1 MTPDLE
7 LDPPSLTRGR
17 LLGGLVA
24 AGAGAIAGGAV
35 LSALPD
41 DAGSAPSARLDQ
53 QILNFGLLLED
64 IQAAFYAEA
73 LRRAR
78 LAGELRTYAQV
89 VGGQERE
96 HARFIRSKLGSK
108 ANPRPRLDFGDD
120 TADAER
126 FARSALRLE
135 DLGVKAYFTQAAN
148 LTPAALAQLTRIAT
162 VESRHAAWIRDL
174 SGLDPAPDPVEPTLS
189 AATVRKTLE
198 GSGYVR

>member
-1 MTPDLE
+1 MAP
-7 LDPPSLTRGR
+7 DPPTLTRSA
-17 LLGGLVA
+17 LLTGLLA
-24 AGAGAIAGGAV
+24 AGAGTIAGGAV

-41 DAGSAPSARLDQ
+41 DAGSAPSARLDVA
-53 QILNFGLLLED
+53 ILNFGLLIEEV
-64 IQAAFYAEA
+64 QAGFYAEA

-78 LAGELRTYAQV
+78 LAGELRTFAEA
-89 VGGQERE
+89 VGGHERE
-96 HARFIRSKLGSK
+96 HVRFVRAALGRHAR
-108 ANPRPRLDFGDD
+108 AAPTLDFGDD

-148 LTPAALAQLTRIAT
+148 LRPATLAQVSRIAT

-174 SGLDPAPDPVEPTLS
+174 AGLDPAPDPVEPQLD
-189 AATVRKTLE
+189 AATVRRTLK

>member
-1 MTPDLE
+1 MTATTRE
-7 LDPPSLTRGR
+7 LTRER
-17 LLGGLVA
+17 LLAGLLA
-24 AGAGAIAGGAV
+24 AGAGVFAGGAV
-35 LSALPD
+35 LGALPE
-41 DAGSAPSARLDQ
+41 DAGSAPSARQDID
-53 QILNFGLLLED
+53 ILNFGLLLED
-64 IQAAFYAEA
+64 VQAAFYAEA

-78 LAGELRTYAQV
+78 LDGELRTFAQTV
-89 VGGQERE
+89 AGQERE
-96 HARFIRSKLGSK
+96 HARFLRARLGG
-108 ANPRPRLDFGDD
+108 AAQRPPKLDFGDD
-120 TADAER
+120 TADAQR

-148 LTPAALAQLTRIAT
+148 LTPTALAQLTRIAT